1 MARIFEWNN
10 IKKPNVIDDLN
21 NNRGLAECLAESIDE
36 YNNDVEYK
44 SWADMP
50 EVYNSNLLLKM
61 IIFDIVKTA
70 ELMAYDYSETKGEKT
85 LSYSLTDFV
94 NKYKDRLCVLAGEK
108 EPRILYEELL
118 DNLAYEFRKDGFRV
132 TFDKEDKTYTFGVHW
147 RIG

>member
-1 MARIFEWNN
+1 MARIFEWDN

-61 IIFDIVKTA
+61 IVFDIVKTA

-85 LSYSLTDFV
+85 LNCSLSDFV
-94 NKYKDRLCVLAGEK
+94 NKYKNRLCVLASEK
-108 EPRILYEELL
+108 EPRILNGDLL
-118 DNLAYEFRKDGFRV
+118 DSIAYEFRKYGFRV
-132 TFDKEDKTYTFGVHW
+132 TFNKEDNTFGVHW

>member
-36 YNNDVEYK
+36 YNNDVKYK

-70 ELMAYDYSETKGEKT
+70 ELMRYDT
-85 LSYSLTDFV
+85 LKQKV
-94 NKYKDRLCVLAGEK
+94 
-108 EPRILYEELL
+108 
-118 DNLAYEFRKDGFRV
+118 RK
-132 TFDKEDKTYTFGVHW
+132 H
-147 RIG
+147 